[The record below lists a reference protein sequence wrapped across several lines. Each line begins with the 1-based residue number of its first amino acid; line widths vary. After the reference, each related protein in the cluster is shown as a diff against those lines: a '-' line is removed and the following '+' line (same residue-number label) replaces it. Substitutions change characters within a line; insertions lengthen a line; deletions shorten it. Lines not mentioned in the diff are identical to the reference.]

1 MNTALA
7 TLRPKVGKL
16 IRLLASDQDGEVVA
30 SARALHRTLRNAGL
44 DFNDLGQMIEAPTR
58 PYQRTADPNSDWH
71 AMARACAEYVHE
83 LSDRERSFVRS
94 MTKWRGEPSEKQLDW
109 LIAIFERIREDAA

>member
-1 MNTALA
+1 MNAALTTVA
-7 TLRPKVGKL
+7 PMVGKL

-44 DFNDLGQMIEAPTR
+44 DFNELAQMIEAP
-58 PYQRTADPNSDWH
+58 PQRTADPDSDWR
-71 AMARACAEYVHE
+71 AMARACAEHVHE

-94 MTKWRGEPSEKQLDW
+94 MVKWRGEPSERQIDW
-109 LIAIFERIREDAA
+109 LLVIFGRVVEGTR